1 MFELFIGGAAI
12 LVLFILFLISRYKR
26 CPSDKILVVYG
37 KTSGGASAKC
47 YAGGAAFVLPII
59 QDYRYL
65 DLTPLSI
72 DVNLKDALS
81 KQNIRVN
88 VPSQF
93 TVGIGESETL
103 MLAAANRLLSL
114 DRDQVARLSQD
125 IIMGQMRLVI
135 ANMDIEELN
144 TDRDKFVSSV
154 YANVGEELHKV
165 GLRLINV
172 NVTDIQDE
180 SGYIAA
186 LGQEAAAR
194 AINEAEVKVAQE
206 KRTGSIGRAEAV
218 QEQRTK
224 VAALTAQAEIG
235 EAQAQQDQ
243 RIKVAALT
251 AQAEIGEAEAVQ
263 EQRVRVADANS
274 RAEIGEAK
282 FRAEAQEG
290 KNEAAIKVA
299 ASDAARDVA
308 LAEANRQAEAA
319 RKVAIARAQEESY
332 KAQEAAELAR
342 AKKEKAEKEAEQVV
356 QADIEKQKAIIAAQ
370 AEAERRREIA
380 RGEADAALAK
390 YQADA
395 KGLEEV
401 LSKQAEGF
409 QRLVEAA
416 GGDPQAAINYL
427 MLDKL
432 EGLTKIQTEAIKD
445 VEIDKVVVY
454 DNGNGQGVGNFVQGL
469 YGMMPQLNDF
479 LSQSGMQLPA
489 GLVKQENGSRN
500 GNGKAVAAPKKTNG
514 KAAQPVEEAQ
524 VVTNGSSSTNG
535 KQAS

>member
-1 MFELFIGGAAI
+1 ML
-12 LVLFILFLISRYKR
+12 LVVLFFFFLVSRYKR

-37 KTSGGASAKC
+37 KTGGGQSAKC
-47 YAGGAAFVLPII
+47 YAGGAAFVWPVI

-93 TVGIGESETL
+93 TVGIGEDENL

-114 DRDQVARLSQD
+114 TREQVARLSQD

-154 YANVGEELHKV
+154 YSNVGEELHKV

-180 SGYIAA
+180 SGYIMA

-206 KRTGSIGRAEAV
+206 KRTGSIGRAEAQ

-235 EAQAQQDQ
+235 EAEAAQEQ
-243 RIKVAALT
+243 RIKIADANARAMV
-251 AQAEIGEAEAVQ
+251 GEAEATQ
-263 EQRVRVADANS
+263 AQRIKVADANS
-274 RAEIGEAK
+274 RAEIGESK
-282 FRAEAQEG
+282 FNAEAQEG
-290 KNEAAIKVA
+290 KNEAAIKIA
-299 ASDAARDVA
+299 ESNAARDVA
-308 LAEANRQAEAA
+308 LAEANRRAEAA
-319 RKVAIARAQEESY
+319 RKVAIAKAQEESY
-332 KAQEAAELAR
+332 KAQEAAEKAR
-342 AKKEKAEKEAEQVV
+342 ALKEKAEKEAEQVV
-356 QADIEKQKAIIAAQ
+356 QADIERQKAVIAAQ
-370 AEAERRREIA
+370 AQAESKREIA
-380 RGEADAALAK
+380 KGEADAALAK
-390 YQADA
+390 YKAEAQ
-395 KGLEEV
+395 GMEE
-401 LSKQAEGF
+401 LLKKQAEGF
-409 QRLVEAA
+409 QQLVAAA
-416 GGDPQAAINYL
+416 GGDAQSAINYL

-432 EGLTKIQTEAIKD
+432 EALTKIQIEAIKD
-445 VEIDKVVVY
+445 VEIDKVIVY

-469 YGMMPQLNDF
+469 YGMVPQLNDF
-479 LSQSGMQLPA
+479 LSQSGMSLPN
-489 GLVKQENGSRN
+489 GLVQQKPED
-500 GNGKAVAAPKKTNG
+500 AET
-514 KAAQPVEEAQ
+514 VEETKPAPGKGD
-524 VVTNGSSSTNG
+524 GSKS
-535 KQAS
+535 

>member
-1 MFELFIGGAAI
+1 MLELIGGVA
-12 LVLFILFLISRYKR
+12 LLVVLFVFFLVSRYKR

-37 KTSGGASAKC
+37 KTGGGASAKC
-47 YAGGAAFVLPII
+47 YAGGAAFVWPVI

-93 TVGIGESETL
+93 TVGIGEDETL

-114 DRDQVARLSQD
+114 NRDQVARLSQD

-154 YANVGEELHKV
+154 YSNVGEELHKI

-180 SGYIAA
+180 SGYIMA

-206 KRTGSIGRAEAV
+206 KRTGSIGRAEAL

-224 VAALTAQAEIG
+224 VAALTA
-235 EAQAQQDQ
+235 
-243 RIKVAALT
+243 K
-251 AQAEIGEAEAVQ
+251 AEIGEAEAAQ
-263 EQRVRVADANS
+263 EQRIKIADANARAMVGEAEATQEQRIKVADANS
-274 RAEIGEAK
+274 RAEIGESK
-282 FRAEAQEG
+282 FNAEAQEG

-299 ASDAARDVA
+299 ESNAARDVA
-308 LAEANRQAEAA
+308 LAEANRRAEAA
-319 RKVAIARAQEESY
+319 RQVAQAKAREESY
-332 KAQEAAELAR
+332 KAQEAAERAR
-342 AKKEKAEKEAEQVV
+342 ALKEKAEKEAEQVV
-356 QADIEKQKAIIAAQ
+356 QADIERQMVVIAAQ
-370 AEAERRREIA
+370 AQAESRREIA
-380 RGEADAALAK
+380 RGEADATLAR
-390 YQADA
+390 YQAEA
-395 KGLEEV
+395 HGMEEV
-401 LSKQAEGF
+401 LRKQAEGF
-409 QRLVEAA
+409 QKLVAAA
-416 GGDPQAAINYL
+416 GGDSQAAINYL

-432 EGLTKIQTEAIKD
+432 EALTRIQTDAIKD
-445 VEIDKVVVY
+445 VEIDKVIVY

-469 YGMMPQLNDF
+469 YGMVPQLNDF
-479 LSQSGMQLPA
+479 LSQSGMSLPA
-489 GLVKQENGSRN
+489 GLVKQEPE
-500 GNGKAVAAPKKTNG
+500 KEPEDKDVKPVAPKG
-514 KAAQPVEEAQ
+514 
-524 VVTNGSSSTNG
+524 
-535 KQAS
+535 

>member
-1 MFELFIGGAAI
+1 MMEIIGAIILLFALFVIF
-12 LVLFILFLISRYKR
+12 LVSRYKR

-37 KTSGGASAKC
+37 KTGGGASAKC
-47 YAGGAAFVLPII
+47 YAGGAAFVWPVI

-93 TVGIGESETL
+93 TVGIGEDEKL

-114 DRDQVARLSQD
+114 NREQVARLSQD

-154 YANVGEELHKV
+154 YSNVGEELHKV

-180 SGYIAA
+180 SGYIVA
-186 LGQEAAAR
+186 LGKEAAAK
-194 AINEAEVKVAQE
+194 AIEEAKVKVANEQ
-206 KRTGSIGRAEAV
+206 RTGSIGQAEAL
-218 QEQRTK
+218 QDQRTK
-224 VAALTAQAEIG
+224 VAALTAKAEIG
-235 EAQAQQDQ
+235 EAAAAQEQ
-243 RIKVAALT
+243 RIQVAAANSR
-251 AQAEIGEAEAVQ
+251 AQIGEAEAAQ
-263 EQRVRVADANS
+263 EQRIKVADANS
-274 RAEIGEAK
+274 RAEIGESK
-282 FRAEAQEG
+282 FQAEAQAG
-290 KNEAAIKVA
+290 KNEAAIKIA
-299 ASDAARDVA
+299 ESNAARDVA
-308 LAEANRQAEAA
+308 LAEANRRATAARQVAEANAQAEAY
-319 RKVAIARAQEESY
+319 R
-332 KAQEAAELAR
+332 AQEAAEKAR
-342 AKKEKAEKEAEQVV
+342 ALKEKAEKEAEQVV
-356 QADIEKQKAIIAAQ
+356 QADIERQKAIIAAQ

-380 RGEADAALAK
+380 RGEADATLAR
-390 YQADA
+390 YQAEA
-395 KGLEEV
+395 QGMEE
-401 LSKQAEGF
+401 LLRKQAEGF
-409 QRLVEAA
+409 QKLVSAA

-432 EGLTKIQTEAIKD
+432 EALTRIQTEAIKD
-445 VEIDKVVVY
+445 LEIEKVVVY

-479 LSQSGMQLPA
+479 LGQSGMRLPT
-489 GLVKQENGSRN
+489 GLVGE
-500 GNGKAVAAPKKTNG
+500 VHP
-514 KAAQPVEEAQ
+514 
-524 VVTNGSSSTNG
+524 STNG
-535 KQAS
+535 VAEKPGNGSAPTTKIE